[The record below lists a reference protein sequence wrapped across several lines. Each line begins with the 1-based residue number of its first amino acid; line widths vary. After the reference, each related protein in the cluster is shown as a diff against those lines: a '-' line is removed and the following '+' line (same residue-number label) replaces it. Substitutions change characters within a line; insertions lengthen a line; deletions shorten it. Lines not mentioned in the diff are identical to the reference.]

1 MKYYFSVTYLNFLM
15 KKMNNIICQLSALTN
30 INNKHSANRNI
41 FTFLFSIQKKFRAI
55 PYYQSI

>member
-1 MKYYFSVTYLNFLM
+1 
-15 KKMNNIICQLSALTN
+15 MNNIICQLSALTN